1 VVRVGTVESTQSVA
15 FALAEAG
22 APDGTVVVAD
32 HQTAGRGRRGR
43 RWLDEPGASFLV
55 SMVLRPQARLA
66 ELPRLSYV
74 AAVAAAEAL
83 RQVAE
88 VPVRLEWPNDLVVR
102 GRKVGGIL
110 LESRVSGGRPLV
122 VVGVGINLHQR
133 TFPPELGPRATSVVL
148 ETGRLVDRET
158 LLAAWLEAFARWRRR
173 WETEGFDPVRQR
185 WQALSD
191 TLGRWVAVEGAEGVA
206 TALDDAGALV
216 VVTPQGPRRVLAG
229 PLEG

>member
-1 VVRVGTVESTQSVA
+1 
-15 FALAEAG
+15 
-22 APDGTVVVAD
+22 
-32 HQTAGRGRRGR
+32 
-43 RWLDEPGASFLV
+43 
-55 SMVLRPQARLA
+55 MVLRPQARLA